1 MHLTSFFMSRPF
13 YTCLCLAVAGWI
25 VSCNQ
30 KSNTFGSEDGLASFN
45 VDSLTNHI
53 IALSSDEFQGR
64 RPFTGGETRT
74 VDYFANLFTNLG
86 LGPGNRRSYFFDV
99 PLVGNTSSR
108 GPTMKV
114 QTYKRGFCFKRV

>member
-30 KSNTFGSEDGLASFN
+30 KSNTLDSEDGLASFN

-64 RPFTGGETRT
+64 RPFTGGENRTR
-74 VDYFANLFTNLG
+74 DYLPKSFTNLG
-86 LGPGNRRSYFFDV
+86 LETGNGSTYFYGGT
-99 PLVGNTSSR
+99 LVGISSAR
-108 GPTMKV
+108 VPSMKRK
-114 QTYKRGFCFKRV
+114 T